1 MLLDESKILDLS
13 KEDSKSTQQSI
24 EKFLDQHQRSG
35 SGEVAF
41 FTGENQEIRNQ
52 VARSAFLKE
61 YPVNYDFLYNNGCI
75 IVEINN

>member
-13 KEDSKSTQQSI
+13 KRDSKSTQQSI
-24 EKFLDQHQRSG
+24 EKFLEQHQRAG

-41 FTGENQEIRNQ
+41 ITGENQDIRKQ

-75 IVEINN
+75 IVEVNN